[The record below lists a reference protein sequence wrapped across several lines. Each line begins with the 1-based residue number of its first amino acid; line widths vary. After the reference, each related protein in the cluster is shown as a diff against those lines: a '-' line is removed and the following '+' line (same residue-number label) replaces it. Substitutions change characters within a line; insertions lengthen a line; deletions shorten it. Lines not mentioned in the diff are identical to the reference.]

1 MKSIVAFLYKQLN
14 KHFVIDAEDPCKTA
28 YVLERMDQRFKENIA
43 TGSML
48 CDRFRLGNGRWVRA
62 DGQDLLQTEPQ
73 PHELCGTRYPIWM
86 KGRCS
91 QRIYKV

>member
-1 MKSIVAFLYKQLN
+1 M
-14 KHFVIDAEDPCKTA
+14 EDPCKTA
-28 YVLERMDQRFKENIA
+28 YVLEKMDQRYKENIA

-86 KGRCS
+86 KGRS
-91 QRIYKV
+91 FTKNLYIKIIMINNWKVLQ

>member
-1 MKSIVAFLYKQLN
+1 
-14 KHFVIDAEDPCKTA
+14 
-28 YVLERMDQRFKENIA
+28 
-43 TGSML
+43 ML

-86 KGRCS
+86 KGMS
-91 QRIYKV
+91 FTKNYKVFTCKTIKRCYYLSDVKGAEEL